1 MALEHITADL
11 VKIDINGSI
20 YEIPRDDVKA
30 FITEKTSAKPTD
42 ESDTNDKSKKAK
54 KAKKVEV
61 QEAGDE
67 TEISVENVDSKDT
80 EL

>member
-20 YEIPRDDVKA
+20 YEILRDDVKA
-30 FITEKTSAKPTD
+30 FITEKTSVKPTD
-42 ESDTNDKSKKAK
+42 GSDTNDKSKKAK

-61 QEAGDE
+61 SEADGE
-67 TEISVENVDSKDT
+67 TEISVEDVDLEGTK
-80 EL
+80 L